1 MEQRGGLLLLLAAAA
16 PLCLGEAFS
25 GWAVSIQQRQG
36 ASAGDRMHHGHTAEL
51 SGVPLFTLI

>member
-25 GWAVSIQQRQG
+25 GWAVSIQQRQ
-36 ASAGDRMHHGHTAEL
+36 
-51 SGVPLFTLI
+51 